1 MKTLNE
7 QYKLIKED
15 KGHKNMFLN
24 EAKRF
29 FPNYI
34 RNSATFEEA
43 EKILKQ
49 KGVITENFT
58 GLEPINSP
66 FTAKNK
72 ESYELAFEKFL
83 EEAKSPEIKAKEV
96 KAKTVKSQEETEKA
110 ELKKTS
116 KQVEEDQENI
126 YDQKDDKNIDN
137 MIFDQVMTGYYAELK
152 DPKNEDKTMEQL
164 KDIVLKNIA
173 KDPIFYTKD
182 GQFGVKGLGYTT
194 EAPGLG
200 EPKEAKGKYKASG
213 YGDLNENKNM
223 NIQETKLRKVI
234 STIIRE
240 ELAKKPL
247 NENVDKRLKEIEAE
261 AAMEAMGSKME
272 KIMAEIEKRQSQLSR
287 LDEDEDLKAM
297 MDKKATS
304 KIQKEIKLLEKAKT
318 KIEKIMGKG
327 KGKKKE
333 VIDEMEDTED
343 NPEFEKAAIR
353 AEEMYNNGLEIEDIV
368 SKFNPSMRNDLER
381 HLRMGFEGSDND

>member
-333 VIDEMEDTED
+333 VIDEMEDTEE

>member
-272 KIMAEIEKRQSQLSR
+272 KIMAEIEKRQSQLSK

-333 VIDEMEDTED
+333 VIDEMEDTEE